1 MKIGFIGGGNMAEA
15 MIKGITS
22 QGMKDILVA
31 EPGNDRREYLQKNF
45 RIETTEFNKE
55 VSSLCNIIILAV
67 KPQNMETVL
76 DEIRDTVN
84 EEKTVVSI
92 AAGITIA
99 HLSSKLNT
107 KKLIRVMPNT
117 PALVQE
123 GMTVMSL
130 CECFP
135 DRDISVVREIF
146 MSVGRVI
153 TLPEKYMDAVTAL
166 SGSGPAFIALFI
178 EAMIDTGVKLGLNEN
193 DAYTLAVQTAI
204 GTARLLD
211 TGMPPSNLREMV
223 TSPGGTT
230 AAGLKVFDDKGFRD
244 IVSAAIE
251 AAKNT
256 SEELGKG
263 RS

>member
-1 MKIGFIGGGNMAEA
+1 
-15 MIKGITS
+15 
-22 QGMKDILVA
+22 
-31 EPGNDRREYLQKNF
+31 
-45 RIETTEFNKE
+45 
-55 VSSLCNIIILAV
+55 
-67 KPQNMETVL
+67 
-76 DEIRDTVN
+76 
-84 EEKTVVSI
+84 
-92 AAGITIA
+92 
-99 HLSSKLNT
+99 
-107 KKLIRVMPNT
+107 
-117 PALVQE
+117 
-123 GMTVMSL
+123 
-130 CECFP
+130 
-135 DRDISVVREIF
+135 
-146 MSVGRVI
+146 
-153 TLPEKYMDAVTAL
+153 VTAL